1 MEKEVN
7 AKKMEAAKAALEK
20 ANKEAGYDVPLAFAA
35 LNAAVVN
42 EQTTYDFGMFA
53 GKADI
58 ATIADIML
66 RGLGGKVDSNTL
78 AMLMETA
85 MAYGWHWATEGESL
99 LRSDKVKAE
108 INDFVDNNP
117 GLTVQEKVDRKK
129 GLELGFAAIK
139 KAVEKTEGRLR
150 LQREV
155 KVKG

>member
-1 MEKEVN
+1 MGNEVN

-78 AMLMETA
+78 AML
-85 MAYGWHWATEGESL
+85 H
-99 LRSDKVKAE
+99 
-108 INDFVDNNP
+108 
-117 GLTVQEKVDRKK
+117 Q
-129 GLELGFAAIK
+129 
-139 KAVEKTEGRLR
+139 
-150 LQREV
+150 
-155 KVKG
+155 

>member
-1 MEKEVN
+1 MN
-7 AKKMEAAKAALEK
+7 AKKVEAAKAALEK
-20 ANKEAGYDVPLAFAA
+20 ANKEAGYDVPLAFVA

-58 ATIADIML
+58 ATIADVMV
-66 RGLGGKVDSNTL
+66 RGLNGRIDSNTL

-108 INDFVDNNP
+108 INEFVDNNP

-129 GLELGFAAIK
+129 GLEMGFAAIR
-139 KAVEKTEGRLR
+139 KAVEKTESRMK
-150 LQREV
+150 LQ
-155 KVKG
+155 KAIK

>member
-1 MEKEVN
+1 MTEQK
-7 AKKMEAAKAALEK
+7 EK
-20 ANKEAGYDVPLAFAA
+20 AKTVEETVEKVNREAGYNVPLAFAA

-78 AMLMETA
+78 ALLMETA

-129 GLELGFAAIK
+129 GLEMGFAAIK
-139 KAVEKTEGRLR
+139 KAVEKTEGRMK
-150 LQREV
+150 LQ
-155 KVKG
+155 KAMK